1 MYCLEVQRARLLE
14 EIMSIKN
21 LFQQES
27 ESVTEQ
33 PVKIP
38 FDFTNRDSIPKGKD
52 PGNSIVIK
60 PITVRT
66 WFRIRPLLL
75 EIEKE
80 DIDRMIVKKGELP
93 EDFPKI
99 MDKYGELLLDIVC
112 LGIHNKPSDP
122 PKWFKQALADNST
135 WEDIRILFNAIIYRI
150 GYHPFCTSI
159 TMLRNVSPLRETEII
174 AARKNLQSWKDTTKV
189 DS

>member
-1 MYCLEVQRARLLE
+1 
-14 EIMSIKN
+14 MSIKN

-52 PGNSIVIK
+52 PGDCIVIK

-80 DIDRMIVKKGELP
+80 DIDKMIVKDGELNA
-93 EDFPKI
+93 DFPEL
-99 MDKYGELLLDIVC
+99 MNKYGGLLLDVAC
-112 LGIHNKPSDP
+112 LGIHNKPSVRRHGLKKP
-122 PKWFKQALADNST
+122 SLT
-135 WEDIRILFNAIIYRI
+135 IRHGRIYA
-150 GYHPFCTSI
+150 YYS
-159 TMLRNVSPLRETEII
+159 MQSYI
-174 AARKNLQSWKDTTKV
+174 A
-189 DS
+189 

>member
-1 MYCLEVQRARLLE
+1 
-14 EIMSIKN
+14 MSIKN

-27 ESVTEQ
+27 ESVTGQ
-33 PVKIP
+33 PVKIL
-38 FDFTNRDSIPKGKD
+38 FEFTNRDSIPAGKN
-52 PGNSIVIK
+52 PGDCIVIK

-66 WFRIRPLLL
+66 WFKIRPLLL

-80 DIDRMIVKKGELP
+80 DIDRMIVKEGELP
-93 EDFPKI
+93 EDFPEL
-99 MDKYGELLLDIVC
+99 MNKYGELLLDVVC
-112 LGIHNKPSDP
+112 LGIHNKPNNP
-122 PKWFKQALADNST
+122 PEWFKQVLADNST

-174 AARKNLQSWKDTTKV
+174 AAQKNLQSWKDTTKA

>member
-1 MYCLEVQRARLLE
+1 
-14 EIMSIKN
+14 MSIKN

-27 ESVTEQ
+27 ESVTGQ

-38 FDFTNRDSIPKGKD
+38 FDFTNRDSIPKGKN
-52 PGNSIVIK
+52 PGDCIVIK

-75 EIEKE
+75 AIEKE
-80 DIDRMIVKKGELP
+80 DIDKMIVKEGELAD
-93 EDFPKI
+93 DFPKM

-112 LGIHNKPSDP
+112 IGIHNKPNDP
-122 PKWFKQALADNST
+122 PEWFKNALLDNTT
-135 WEDIRILFNAIIYRI
+135 WEDIRILLNAIIYRI
-150 GYHPFCTSI
+150 GYYPFCTSI
-159 TMLRNVSPLRETEII
+159 TTLRNVSPVEEAEII
-174 AARKNLQSWKDTTKV
+174 AAQKNLESWKDIIRV

>member
-52 PGNSIVIK
+52 PGDCIVIK

-75 EIEKE
+75 EIEK
-80 DIDRMIVKKGELP
+80 
-93 EDFPKI
+93 KI
-99 MDKYGELLLDIVC
+99 LIK
-112 LGIHNKPSDP
+112 
-122 PKWFKQALADNST
+122 
-135 WEDIRILFNAIIYRI
+135 
-150 GYHPFCTSI
+150 
-159 TMLRNVSPLRETEII
+159 
-174 AARKNLQSWKDTTKV
+174 
-189 DS
+189 

>member
-52 PGNSIVIK
+52 PGDCIVIK
-60 PITVRT
+60 PITVGHG
-66 WFRIRPLLL
+66 L
-75 EIEKE
+75 EFVHFSLKL
-80 DIDRMIVKKGELP
+80 KK
-93 EDFPKI
+93 KI
-99 MDKYGELLLDIVC
+99 LIK
-112 LGIHNKPSDP
+112 
-122 PKWFKQALADNST
+122 
-135 WEDIRILFNAIIYRI
+135 
-150 GYHPFCTSI
+150 
-159 TMLRNVSPLRETEII
+159 
-174 AARKNLQSWKDTTKV
+174 
-189 DS
+189 

>member
-1 MYCLEVQRARLLE
+1 
-14 EIMSIKN
+14 MSIKN

-27 ESVTEQ
+27 ESVTGQ

-38 FDFTNRDSIPKGKD
+38 FDFTNRDSIPKGKN
-52 PGNSIVIK
+52 PGDCIVIK

-75 EIEKE
+75 NIEKD
-80 DIDRMIVKKGELP
+80 DIEKMIVKTGELTNNFP
-93 EDFPKI
+93 E
-99 MDKYGELLLDIVC
+99 MMNKYGELLLDIVC
-112 LGIHNKPSDP
+112 LGIHNKSSEP
-122 PKWFKQALADNST
+122 PGWFRDVLADNTT
-135 WEDIRILFNAIIYRI
+135 WEDIRILLNAIIYRI

-159 TMLRNVSPLRETEII
+159 TMLRNVSPLEETEII
-174 AARKNLQSWKDTTKV
+174 AARKNLQSWKVTIQA

>member
-1 MYCLEVQRARLLE
+1 MKF
-14 EIMSIKN
+14 MSIKN

-27 ESVTEQ
+27 ESVTGQ

-38 FDFTNRDSIPKGKD
+38 FDFTNRDSIPEGKN
-52 PGNSIVIK
+52 PGDCIVIK

-66 WFRIRPLLL
+66 WFKIRPLLL

-99 MDKYGELLLDIVC
+99 IDKYLSL
-112 LGIHNKPSDP
+112 IH
-122 PKWFKQALADNST
+122 
-135 WEDIRILFNAIIYRI
+135 I
-150 GYHPFCTSI
+150 
-159 TMLRNVSPLRETEII
+159 
-174 AARKNLQSWKDTTKV
+174 
-189 DS
+189 

>member
-1 MYCLEVQRARLLE
+1 
-14 EIMSIKN
+14 MSIKN

-52 PGNSIVIK
+52 PGDCIVIK

-80 DIDRMIVKKGELP
+80 DIDKIWDRFYKSDSSRGRDKKGS
-93 EDFPKI
+93 
-99 MDKYGELLLDIVC
+99 G
-112 LGIHNKPSDP
+112 LG
-122 PKWFKQALADNST
+122 L
-135 WEDIRILFNAIIYRI
+135 
-150 GYHPFCTSI
+150 SI
-159 TMLRNVSPLRETEII
+159 TKEVIQAHGENIDVVSTVGVGTEFIFTLEL
-174 AARKNLQSWKDTTKV
+174 AK
-189 DS
+189 

>member
-52 PGNSIVIK
+52 PGDCIVIK

-80 DIDRMIVKKGELP
+80 DIDKMIVKSV
-93 EDFPKI
+93 
-99 MDKYGELLLDIVC
+99 KYLYLERMSETKNEIYGKQIRC
-112 LGIHNKPSDP
+112 LN
-122 PKWFKQALADNST
+122 
-135 WEDIRILFNAIIYRI
+135 
-150 GYHPFCTSI
+150 
-159 TMLRNVSPLRETEII
+159 
-174 AARKNLQSWKDTTKV
+174 
-189 DS
+189 

>member
-52 PGNSIVIK
+52 PGDCIVIK

-80 DIDRMIVKKGELP
+80 DIDKMIVKDGELNA
-93 EDFPKI
+93 DFPEL
-99 MDKYGELLLDIVC
+99 MNKYEDYFSMSFAWAFITSQVIRRHGL
-112 LGIHNKPSDP
+112 KTPS
-122 PKWFKQALADNST
+122 LT
-135 WEDIRILFNAIIYRI
+135 IRHGRIYA
-150 GYHPFCTSI
+150 YYS
-159 TMLRNVSPLRETEII
+159 MQSYI
-174 AARKNLQSWKDTTKV
+174 A
-189 DS
+189 

>member
-1 MYCLEVQRARLLE
+1 
-14 EIMSIKN
+14 MSIKN

-27 ESVTEQ
+27 ESVTGQ
-33 PVKIP
+33 SVRIP
-38 FDFTNRDSIPKGKD
+38 FDFTNRDSIPEGKN
-52 PGNSIVIK
+52 PGDCIVIK

-66 WFRIRPLLL
+66 WFKIRPLLL

-80 DIDRMIVKKGELP
+80 DIDRMIVKEKGLP
-93 EDFPKI
+93 EDFPEL
-99 MDKYGELLLDIVC
+99 MNKYGELLLDVVC
-112 LGIHNKPSDP
+112 LGIHNKPSNP
-122 PKWFKQALADNST
+122 PEWFKQVLADNST

-174 AARKNLQSWKDTTKV
+174 AAQKNLQSWKDTTKV

>member
-1 MYCLEVQRARLLE
+1 
-14 EIMSIKN
+14 MSIKN
-21 LFQQES
+21 LLQQES
-27 ESVTEQ
+27 DSVTEQ
-33 PVKIP
+33 PVRIP
-38 FDFTNRDSIPKGKD
+38 FDFSNRDSIPNGKD

-80 DIDRMIVKKGELP
+80 DIDRLIVKKGELP

-112 LGIHNKPSDP
+112 
-122 PKWFKQALADNST
+122 
-135 WEDIRILFNAIIYRI
+135 
-150 GYHPFCTSI
+150 
-159 TMLRNVSPLRETEII
+159 
-174 AARKNLQSWKDTTKV
+174 
-189 DS
+189 

>member
-1 MYCLEVQRARLLE
+1 
-14 EIMSIKN
+14 MSIKN

-27 ESVTEQ
+27 ESVTGQ

-38 FDFTNRDSIPKGKD
+38 FDFTNRDSIPEGKN
-52 PGNSIVIK
+52 PGDCIVIK

-66 WFRIRPLLL
+66 WFKIRPLLL

-80 DIDRMIVKKGELP
+80 DINRMIVKKGELP

-99 MDKYGELLLDIVC
+99 MDKYGELLLDIIC

-135 WEDIRILFNAIIYRI
+135 WEDIRILLNAIFFRI
-150 GYHPFCTSI
+150 GYFPFCDSI
-159 TMLRNVSPLRETEII
+159 TMLQNVSPLGETEII
-174 AARKNLQSWKDTTKV
+174 AAQKNLQSWQDTVKQ